1 MKSRNRFF
9 ALLFCLL
16 ALSAPALSVGA
27 QEEIV
32 LDFYYPAAVS
42 GPLQEA
48 FERYAA
54 SFSAEHP
61 NVSINVVFTGSYA
74 QTRETVRTEIEGGG
88 AGPDVAVMLSVD
100 LYSFIE
106 DGTIIPAQPFIDQLE
121 DPAAFTADF
130 FPAFMLNSV
139 DAEGDI
145 WTLPFQRSTPILYYN
160 KEHFAEVGLD
170 PEQPPRNID
179 ELIEFAE
186 KLTAEGRDGIQI
198 PLAGDFPSW
207 LYQSFAIAYGQNV
220 VSNDPTEV
228 FLNTEAATGALAAIQ
243 ELGERGVMPMGGSAW
258 GDTPTAFIA
267 GAASMIYHTTGS
279 LTFIRS
285 NADFEFG
292 TGFLPSGPPNE
303 NGEGYGAPTG
313 GGNVYIFDDGS
324 HSEAELQAAWDWA
337 VHLASTDIQADWTQT
352 TGYIATRPSAWETET
367 LQNLVA
373 EWPQYTTA
381 QQQLQYADKE
391 IATYR
396 SIDVQRMIN
405 TVLSDIISGNES
417 DPALALEIYQE
428 QIDSLLAPY
437 RGE

>member
-1 MKSRNRFF
+1 MKHKLVFVF
-9 ALLFCLL
+9 LLLGALVW
-16 ALSAPALSVGA
+16 SAPALA
-27 QEEIV
+27 QDEEIV

-54 SFSAEHP
+54 SFTEMHP
-61 NVSINVVFTGSYA
+61 NVSINVVFTGSYG

-106 DGTIIPAQPFIDQLE
+106 DGTIISAQQYIDLLE
-121 DPAAFTADF
+121 DPQDFVDDF

-139 DAEGDI
+139 DAEGNV

-170 PEQPPRNID
+170 PEQPPRNLD

-186 KLTAEGRDGIQI
+186 LLTNDERDGIQI

-207 LYQSFAIAYGQNV
+207 LFQSFAIAHGQNL
-220 VSNDPTEV
+220 VSHDPTEA
-228 FLNTEAATGALAAIQ
+228 FLNTEATKASLAAIQ
-243 ELGERGVMPMGGSAW
+243 ELGDRGVMPVGGSAW
-258 GDTPTAFIA
+258 DDTPTNFIA

-279 LTFIRS
+279 LTFIRN
-285 NADFEFG
+285 NATFEFG

-303 NGEGYGAPTG
+303 DGEGYGAPTG
-313 GGNVYIFDDGS
+313 GGNVYIFDNGT
-324 HSEAELQAAWDWA
+324 HSEAELQAAWEWA
-337 VHLASTDIQADWTQT
+337 VHLASADIQADWTTT
-352 TGYIATRPSAWETET
+352 TGYIATRPSAWESEA

-381 QQQLQYADKE
+381 PAQLQYADKE

-396 SIDVQRMIN
+396 SIDVQVMIN

-417 DPALALEIYQE
+417 DPDLALEIYQE
-428 QIDSLLAPY
+428 QIDSLLEPY

>member
-1 MKSRNRFF
+1 MKNRLFLFF
-9 ALLFCLL
+9 LLIGALIWG
-16 ALSAPALSVGA
+16 APGFA
-27 QEEIV
+27 QDEEIV

-54 SFSAEHP
+54 SFTEMHP
-61 NVSINVVFTGSYA
+61 NVTINVVFTGSYG

-88 AGPDVAVMLSVD
+88 AGPDVAVMLSID
-100 LYSFIE
+100 IFSFIE
-106 DGTIIPAQPFIDQLE
+106 DGTIIPAQGFIDQLD
-121 DPAAFTADF
+121 DPEGFVADF

-139 DAEGDI
+139 DAEGTV

-170 PEQPPRNID
+170 PEQPPRNVN
-179 ELIEFAE
+179 ELIEFAAL
-186 KLTAEGRDGIQI
+186 LTTDERDGIQI

-207 LYQSFAIAYGQNV
+207 LFQSFAIAHGQNT
-220 VSNDPTEV
+220 VSDDPTEV
-228 FLNTEAATGALAAIQ
+228 FLNTDATKASLAAIQ
-243 ELGERGVMPMGGSAW
+243 ALGDRGVMPMGGSAW
-258 GDTPTAFIA
+258 GDTPTNFIA

-285 NADFEFG
+285 NATFEFG

-313 GGNVYIFDDGS
+313 GGNVYIFDDGT
-324 HSEAELQAAWDWA
+324 HTEAELQAAWEWA
-337 VHLASTDIQADWTQT
+337 VHLASAAIQADWTST
-352 TGYIATRPSAWETET
+352 TGYIASRPSAWEQES
-367 LQNLVA
+367 LVNLVA
-373 EWPQYTTA
+373 EWPQYATA
-381 QQQLQYADKE
+381 PAQLQYAGKE
-391 IATYR
+391 ISTYR
-396 SIDVQRMIN
+396 SIDVQTMIN

-417 DPALALEIYQE
+417 DPDLALEIYQE
-428 QIDSLLAPY
+428 QIDALLEPY

>member
-1 MKSRNRFF
+1 MKRNLL
-9 ALLFCLL
+9 LLFCLL
-16 ALSAPALSVGA
+16 GALVWSAPALA
-27 QEEIV
+27 QDEEIV

-54 SFSAEHP
+54 SFTEMHP
-61 NVSINVVFTGSYA
+61 NVSINVVFTGSYG

-106 DGTIIPAQPFIDQLE
+106 DGTIVSAQQWIDQLD
-121 DPAAFTADF
+121 DPQGFVDDF

-139 DAEGDI
+139 DAEGNV

-170 PEQPPRNID
+170 PEQPPRNLN
-179 ELIEFAE
+179 ELIEYAE
-186 KLTAEGRDGIQI
+186 LLTNDERDGIQI

-207 LYQSFAIAYGQNV
+207 LFQSFAIAHGQNL
-220 VSNDPTEV
+220 VSHDPTEA
-228 FLNTEAATGALAAIQ
+228 FLNTEATKASLAAIQ
-243 ELGERGVMPMGGSAW
+243 ELGDRGVMPVGGSAW
-258 GDTPTAFIA
+258 GDTPTNFIA

-279 LTFIRS
+279 LTFIRN
-285 NADFEFG
+285 NATFEFG

-303 NGEGYGAPTG
+303 DGEGYGAPTG
-313 GGNVYIFDDGS
+313 GGNVYIFDNGT
-324 HSEAELQAAWDWA
+324 HTEAELQAAWEWA
-337 VHLASTDIQADWTQT
+337 VHLASADIQADWTTT
-352 TGYIATRPSAWETET
+352 TGYIATRPSAWESEA
-367 LQNLVA
+367 LQGLVA

-381 QQQLQYADKE
+381 PAQLQYADKE

-396 SIDVQRMIN
+396 SIDVQVMIN

-417 DPALALEIYQE
+417 DPDLALEIYQE
-428 QIDSLLAPY
+428 QIDSLLEPY

>member
-1 MKSRNRFF
+1 MKRCLFLF
-9 ALLFCLL
+9 VLLLGALVW
-16 ALSAPALSVGA
+16 SAPGLA
-27 QEEIV
+27 QDEIV

-54 SFSAEHP
+54 SFTETHP
-61 NVSINVVFTGSYA
+61 NVTINVVFTGSYG

-88 AGPDVAVMLSVD
+88 AGPDVAVMLSID
-100 LYSFIE
+100 IFSFIE
-106 DGTIIPAQPFIDQLE
+106 DGSIIPAQGFIDQLD
-121 DPAAFTADF
+121 DPQGFVDDF

-139 DAEGDI
+139 DAEGNV

-170 PEQPPRNID
+170 PEQPPRNVNELLEYALLLTTD
-179 ELIEFAE
+179 E
-186 KLTAEGRDGIQI
+186 RDGIQI

-207 LYQSFAIAYGQNV
+207 LFQSFAIAHGQNT
-220 VSNDPTEV
+220 VSDDPTEV
-228 FLNTEAATGALAAIQ
+228 FLNTEATKASLAAIQ
-243 ELGERGVMPMGGSAW
+243 ELGDSGVMPAGGSAW
-258 GDTPTAFIA
+258 GDTPTNFIA

-285 NADFEFG
+285 NATFEFG
-292 TGFLPSGPPNE
+292 TGFLPSGPPDE

-324 HSEAELQAAWDWA
+324 HTEAELQAAWEWA
-337 VHLASTDIQADWTQT
+337 VHLASAEVQADWTNT
-352 TGYIATRPSAWETET
+352 TGYIATRPSAWEQES
-367 LQNLVA
+367 LVNLVA
-373 EWPQYTTA
+373 EWPQYATA
-381 QQQLQYADKE
+381 PAQLQYAGKE
-391 IATYR
+391 ISTYR
-396 SIDVQRMIN
+396 SIDVQTMIN

-417 DPALALEIYQE
+417 EPDLALEIYQE
-428 QIDSLLAPY
+428 QIDALLEPY

>member
-1 MKSRNRFF
+1 MKYRLFLF
-9 ALLFCLL
+9 ILLLGVL
-16 ALSAPALSVGA
+16 ALSAPAFA
-27 QEEIV
+27 QDEIE

-54 SFSAEHP
+54 GFSADHP
-61 NVSINVVFTGSYA
+61 NVSINVIFTGSYG
-74 QTRETVRTEIEGGG
+74 QTREAVRTEIEGGG

-106 DGTIIPAQPFIDQLE
+106 DGTIISAQQFIDQLD
-121 DPAAFTADF
+121 DPAAFVDDF

-139 DAEGDI
+139 DADGNV

-170 PEQPPRNID
+170 PEQPPRNVN
-179 ELIEFAE
+179 ELTEFAVMLATDE
-186 KLTAEGRDGIQI
+186 RDGIQI

-207 LYQSFAIAYGQNV
+207 LYQSFAIAHGQNV
-220 VSNDPTEV
+220 VSQDPTEV
-228 FLNTEAATGALAAIQ
+228 FLNTEAALAALAAIQ
-243 ELGERGVMPMGGSAW
+243 ELGDRGVMPVGGSAW
-258 GDTPTAFIA
+258 GDTPAAFIA

-279 LTFIRS
+279 LTFIRN
-285 NADFEFG
+285 NANFEFG
-292 TGFLPSGPPNE
+292 TGFLPSGPPDE

-324 HSEAELQAAWDWA
+324 HTEAELQAAWEWA
-337 VHLASTDIQADWTQT
+337 VHLASAETQADWTST
-352 TGYIATRPSAWETET
+352 TGYIASRPSAWETET
-367 LQNLVA
+367 LQSLVA
-373 EWPQYTTA
+373 EWPQYATA
-381 QQQLQYADKE
+381 PAQLQYADKE

-396 SIDVQRMIN
+396 SIDVQVMVN

-417 DPALALEIYQE
+417 DPELALEIYQE
-428 QIDSLLAPY
+428 QIDSLLEPY

>member
-1 MKSRNRFF
+1 MKQRMI
-9 ALLFCLL
+9 ALVLL
-16 ALSAPALSVGA
+16 LGLLTLSAPTLA
-27 QEEIV
+27 QDEIV

-54 SFSAEHP
+54 SFSEAHP
-61 NVSINVVFTGSYA
+61 NVTINVVFTGSYG

-106 DGTIIPAQPFIDQLE
+106 DGSIIPAQQYIDQLD
-121 DPAAFTADF
+121 DPQGFVDDF

-139 DAEGDI
+139 DAEGNV

-160 KEHFAEVGLD
+160 KAHFAEVGLD
-170 PEQPPRNID
+170 PEQPPRNLN

-186 KLTAEGRDGIQI
+186 MLTADGRDGIQI

-207 LYQSFAIAYGQNV
+207 LFQSFAIAHGQNL
-220 VSNDPTEV
+220 VSHDPTEA
-228 FLNTEAATGALAAIQ
+228 FLNTEATKASLLAIQ
-243 ELGERGVMPMGGSAW
+243 ELGDRGVMPVGGSAW
-258 GDTPTAFIA
+258 GDTPANFIA

-279 LTFIRS
+279 LTFIRN
-285 NADFEFG
+285 NATFEFG

-303 NGEGYGAPTG
+303 DGEGYGAPTG

-324 HSEAELQAAWDWA
+324 HTEAELEAAWQWA
-337 VHLASTDIQADWTQT
+337 VHLASADIQADWTTT
-352 TGYIATRPSAWETET
+352 TGYIATRPSAWETEA
-367 LQNLVA
+367 LQSLVA

-381 QQQLQYADKE
+381 PAQLQYADKE

-396 SIDVQRMIN
+396 SIDVQVMIN

-417 DPALALEIYQE
+417 DADLALEIYQE
-428 QIDSLLAPY
+428 QIDALLEPY
-437 RGE
+437 REE